1 MKVTVSAV
9 YTPVPGEDSND
20 LGPNEF
26 TAGTDLKLNC
36 TVEGNRNDLKYMW
49 SVKNI
54 TTRPESCT
62 GCNIDTSSSI
72 STLIVGKPP
81 LYSYYADVYVCTVN
95 ETSRPL
101 STNQDEF
108 SVNVVGKLTFPFI
121 VSFSLMLRCRNIC
134 SSV

>member
-1 MKVTVSAV
+1 M

-62 GCNIDTSSSI
+62 GCSIDTSSSI

-81 LYSYYADVYVCTVN
+81 LYSYYAAVYVCTVN

-101 STNQDEF
+101 STNKDEC
-108 SVNVVGKLTFPFI
+108 SVNVVGKLTLCFI

-134 SSV
+134 S

>member
-1 MKVTVSAV
+1 M

-20 LGPNEF
+20 LGLNEF
-26 TAGTDLKLNC
+26 TAGTDLTLNC

-62 GCNIDTSSSI
+62 SCSIDTSSSI

-81 LYSYYADVYVCTVN
+81 LYSYYAAVYICTVN

-108 SVNVVGKLTFPFI
+108 SVNVVGKLTLPFI
-121 VSFSLMLRCRNIC
+121 VSFNLMLRCRNIC